1 MTPGARVAAAIY
13 VLDAVR
19 AGEAAEKALT
29 GWARGARYAGSK
41 DRGAV
46 RDHVFNVLR
55 RWRSCAALGGGQD
68 GRRLM
73 IGALRHEGVDLET
86 LFSGEGHA
94 PSILTEVELSA
105 GEVPSGLDALDVP
118 DWLWPHFE
126 TSLGASAEG
135 AAEVL
140 RHRAPVMLRVN
151 SRRGTVADA
160 QAQLA
165 SEGIDTTTADIAK
178 TALQVISGERK
189 IAGSVAYADGLV
201 ELQDGSSQAA
211 MEALEVTK
219 GARVLDYC
227 AGGGGKVLAL
237 AARAEATWYA
247 HDIAPQRMNDLPA
260 RAKRAGVDVTRL
272 ETGAIARTAPFDLV
286 LCDAP
291 CSGSGT
297 WRRSPDAKWRLT
309 QERLDALTE
318 TQYGILAEAAP
329 LVASGGCLAYATC
342 SVFKVENEAVVARF
356 LQEHPSWRLA
366 QQRTWPI
373 SEAGD
378 GFCLAQLVHG

>member
-1 MTPGARVAAAIY
+1 MTPGARVAAAIS

-41 DRGAV
+41 DRAAV
-46 RDHVFNVLR
+46 RDHVFDVLR
-55 RWRSCAALGGGQD
+55 RWRSCAALGGGGD

-73 IGALRHEGVDLET
+73 IGAMRCEGVDLET

-94 PSILTEVELSA
+94 PSILTEAELSA
-105 GEVPSGLDALDVP
+105 GEAPCGLDALDLP

-126 TSLGASAEG
+126 MSLSASAER
-135 AAEVL
+135 AAEML

-151 SRRGTVADA
+151 PRRGTVAEA

-165 SEGIDTTTADIAK
+165 SDGIDTTSADIAK
-178 TALQVISGERK
+178 TALQVISRERK

-211 MEALEVTK
+211 MEALEVAE

-237 AARAEATWYA
+237 AARADAAWYA
-247 HDIAPQRMNDLPA
+247 HDIAPQRMNDLSA

-272 ETGAIARTAPFDLV
+272 ETGAIARAAPFDLV

-309 QERLDALTE
+309 PKRLDALTQ
-318 TQYGILAEAAP
+318 TQYEILAKAAP

-356 LQEHPSWRLA
+356 LHGHPSWRLV
-366 QQRTWPI
+366 QQRAWPI
-373 SEAGD
+373 SGAGD

>member
-1 MTPGARVAAAIY
+1 MTPGARVAAAIS

-41 DRGAV
+41 DRAAV
-46 RDHVFNVLR
+46 RDHVFDVLR
-55 RWRSCAALGGGQD
+55 RWRSCAALGGGGD

-73 IGALRHEGVDLET
+73 IGAMRCEGVDLET

-94 PSILTEVELSA
+94 PSILTEAELSA
-105 GEVPSGLDALDVP
+105 GEAPCGLDALDLP

-126 TSLGASAEG
+126 MSLGASAER
-135 AAEVL
+135 AAEML

-151 SRRGTVADA
+151 PRRGTVAEA

-165 SEGIDTTTADIAK
+165 SDGIDTTSADIAK
-178 TALQVISGERK
+178 TALQVISRERK

-211 MEALEVTK
+211 MEALEVAE

-237 AARAEATWYA
+237 AARADAAWYA
-247 HDIAPQRMNDLPA
+247 HDIAPQRMNDLSA

-272 ETGAIARTAPFDLV
+272 ETGAIARAAPFDLV

-309 QERLDALTE
+309 PKRLDALTQ
-318 TQYGILAEAAP
+318 TQYEILAKAAP

-356 LQEHPSWRLA
+356 LHGHPSWRLV
-366 QQRTWPI
+366 QQRAWPI
-373 SEAGD
+373 SGAGD

>member
-1 MTPGARVAAAIY
+1 VAAAIY

>member
-1 MTPGARVAAAIY
+1 MTPGARVAAAIS

-41 DRGAV
+41 DRAAV
-46 RDHVFNVLR
+46 RDHVFDVLR
-55 RWRSCAALGGGQD
+55 RWRSCAALGGGDD
-68 GRRLM
+68 GRHLM
-73 IGALRHEGVDLET
+73 IGAMRSEGIDPHTVFTGD
-86 LFSGEGHA
+86 GHA
-94 PSILTEVELSA
+94 PTALTEPERA
-105 GEVPSGLDALDVP
+105 GGHVPVGLDALDLP

-135 AAEVL
+135 AAEML

-151 SRRGTVADA
+151 LRRGTVADA
-160 QAQLA
+160 QARLA
-165 SEGIDTTTADIAK
+165 SEGINTTTADIAK
-178 TALQVISGERK
+178 TALQAISGERK
-189 IAGSVAYADGLV
+189 IAGSVAYAEGLV

-211 MEALEVTK
+211 MEVLQITK

-237 AARAEATWYA
+237 AARADAAWYA
-247 HDIAPQRMNDLPA
+247 HDIAPQRMNDLPT
-260 RAKRAGVDVTRL
+260 RAKRAGVEVTRL
-272 ETGAIARTAPFDLV
+272 EGDAIASAAPFDLV

-297 WRRSPDAKWRLT
+297 WRRSPEAKWRLIP
-309 QERLDALTE
+309 ERLEDLTQ
-318 TQYGILAEAAP
+318 TQYEILANTAP
-329 LVASGGCLAYATC
+329 LVADGGCLAFATC
-342 SVFKVENEAVVARF
+342 SVFMQENEAVVSRF
-356 LQEHPSWRLA
+356 LQEHPSWRLG

-373 SEAGD
+373 SRAGD
-378 GFCLAQLVHG
+378 GFCLALLVHG

>member
-1 MTPGARVAAAIY
+1 MTPGARVAAAIS
-13 VLDAVR
+13 VLDVVR
-19 AGEAAEKALT
+19 SGEAAEKALT

-41 DRGAV
+41 DRAAV
-46 RDHVFNVLR
+46 RDHVFDVLR
-55 RWRSCAALGGGQD
+55 RWRSCAALGGGDD
-68 GRRLM
+68 GRHLM
-73 IGALRHEGVDLET
+73 IGAMRSEGIDPHTVFTGD
-86 LFSGEGHA
+86 GHA
-94 PSILTEVELSA
+94 PTALTEPERA
-105 GEVPSGLDALDVP
+105 GGHVPVGLDALDLP

-126 TSLGASAEG
+126 TSLGASAER
-135 AAEVL
+135 AAEML

-151 SRRGTVADA
+151 SQRGTVAEA

-165 SEGIDTTTADIAK
+165 SEGIDTTSADIAK

-211 MEALEVTK
+211 MEALDIAE

-237 AARAEATWYA
+237 AARADAAWYA
-247 HDIAPQRMNDLPA
+247 HDIAPQRMNDLSA

-272 ETGAIARTAPFDLV
+272 ETGAIARAAPFDLV

-309 QERLDALTE
+309 PERLDALTQ
-318 TQYGILAEAAP
+318 TQYEILAKAAP

-356 LQEHPSWRLA
+356 LREHPSWRLV
-366 QQRTWPI
+366 QQRAWPI
-373 SEAGD
+373 SGAGD